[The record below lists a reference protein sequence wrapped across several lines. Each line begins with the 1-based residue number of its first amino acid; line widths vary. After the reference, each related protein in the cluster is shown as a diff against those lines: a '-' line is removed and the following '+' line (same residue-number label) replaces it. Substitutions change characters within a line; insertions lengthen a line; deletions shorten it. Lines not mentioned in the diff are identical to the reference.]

1 MNVSGYNVFLCKI
14 INACDWMTIDGTCRS
29 VSSCF
34 SSAEGYTRQG
44 REAVSYHMHLEAATD
59 EFGLCLGI
67 YVSDIPDSGLTFMS
81 HKIPAEAVRDVS

>member
-1 MNVSGYNVFLCKI
+1 MGHAAQYLLASAALRRFH
-14 INACDWMTIDGTCRS
+14 APGTAL
-29 VSSCF
+29 F
-34 SSAEGYTRQG
+34 PEGYTRQG